1 MVSKQGAGCRGPS
14 GEGIIAVTAEAGD
27 LQNRDVA
34 VRIQRLQK
42 RIRWS
47 ANWFFGIALL
57 SMVHSAFELTG
68 LGSGTLAGLGLGRM
82 INLYA
87 LSLAD
92 ELGFPTLSSLSLM
105 AFGFNLAV
113 AAFFVIMGYVARQ
126 EFRLAFLLGIFFY
139 LLDGIILLG
148 IQDFQAIAIAWC
160 SFFSLGACPFSKN
173 WRFCRLGGKGL
184 AVRGL
189 SGRPEDRHGNS
200 RREQAGDGR
209 GTLSP
214 LRAAFRDVST

>member
-148 IQDFQAIAIAWC
+148 IQDFQAIAFHC
-160 SFFSLGACPFSKN
+160 VVLFL
-173 WRFCRLGGKGL
+173 L
-184 AVRGL
+184 ARGL
-189 SGRPEDRHGNS
+189 SFCKELEILQAWWERTRSSRP
-200 RREQAGDGR
+200 
-209 GTLSP
+209 
-214 LRAAFRDVST
+214 VW